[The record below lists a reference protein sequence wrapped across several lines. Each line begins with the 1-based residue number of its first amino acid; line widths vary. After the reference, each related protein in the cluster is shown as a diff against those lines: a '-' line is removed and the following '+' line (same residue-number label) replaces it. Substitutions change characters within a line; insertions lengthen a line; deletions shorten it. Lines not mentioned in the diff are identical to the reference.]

1 MNIID
6 VRIII
11 AGSRTFNDYEF
22 LKVKCNEIINSY
34 FLGGWVSPNLENV
47 TIISGGANGADK
59 LGERF
64 AKENNIECKLF
75 PANWDAYG
83 KSAGYKRNLEMAY
96 YAKEMYG
103 VLIAFWDG
111 KSRGTNHMIDIAKQL
126 GLNVYIFSYNEK
138 QISLGE

>member
-34 FLGGWVSPNLENV
+34 FLGGWVSHNLENV